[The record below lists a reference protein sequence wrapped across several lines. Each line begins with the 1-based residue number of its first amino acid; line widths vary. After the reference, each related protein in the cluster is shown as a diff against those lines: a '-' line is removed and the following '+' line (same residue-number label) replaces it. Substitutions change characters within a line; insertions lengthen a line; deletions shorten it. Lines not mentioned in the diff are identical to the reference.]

1 MFPPLSFFE
10 LGNYFLA
17 PQDLRKIMGETEKP
31 PPASPGRVSHLLL
44 WVSHSLPYVC
54 TIPLLQSLSQSF
66 EKVYNVAVW
75 EVERKIRLPG
85 FKFWFYSLILYKLG
99 QKLLNL

>member
-31 PPASPGRVSHLLL
+31 PPATPGRVSHLFL
-44 WVSHSLPYVC
+44 
-54 TIPLLQSLSQSF
+54 
-66 EKVYNVAVW
+66 
-75 EVERKIRLPG
+75 
-85 FKFWFYSLILYKLG
+85 
-99 QKLLNL
+99 